1 MKTLDET
8 IELMES
14 LNGIA
19 YDLAMNSWIEAD
31 RAGIVDDEDAEELRE
46 EASEEQQE
54 YFREEFA
61 DLSDDDKEA
70 IRQWYMRDKDFREQ
84 FETYYGGELYEQTDC
99 YIFDAVVD
107 YRDGL

>member
-14 LNGIA
+14 LNGTA
-19 YDLAMNSWIEAD
+19 YDVVYDSWLIAD
-31 RAGIVDDEDAEELRE
+31 RAEANGDDNAEELRE

-54 YFREEFA
+54 VFRDEFA
-61 DLSDDDKEA
+61 DLSEDDKES

-84 FETYYGGELYEQTDC
+84 FETYYGGELYE
-99 YIFDAVVD
+99 
-107 YRDGL
+107 

>member
-14 LNGIA
+14 MNGTA

-31 RAGIVDDEDAEELRE
+31 RAGIVDDDDAEELRE

-54 YFREEFA
+54 YFRDEFA
-61 DLSDDDKEA
+61 DLSEDDKES

-84 FETYYGGELYEQTDC
+84 FETYYGGELYE
-99 YIFDAVVD
+99 
-107 YRDGL
+107 

>member
-14 LNGIA
+14 LNGTA
-19 YDLAMNSWIEAD
+19 YDMAYDSWLDAD
-31 RAGIVDDEDAEELRE
+31 FAEDNDDDNAERLRE
-46 EASEEQQE
+46 LASEEQQE

-70 IRQWYMRDKDFREQ
+70 IRQWYKNDEDFREQ
-84 FETYYGGELYEQTDC
+84 FQTYYGGELYE
-99 YIFDAVVD
+99 
-107 YRDGL
+107 